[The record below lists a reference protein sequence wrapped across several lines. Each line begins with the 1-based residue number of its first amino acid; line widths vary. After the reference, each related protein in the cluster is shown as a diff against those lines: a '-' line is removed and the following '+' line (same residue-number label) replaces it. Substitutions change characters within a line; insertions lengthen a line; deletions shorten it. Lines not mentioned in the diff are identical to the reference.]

1 MSTVKFQGITPYL
14 HYEDAAA
21 GLDWLARVFG
31 FEEISRF
38 ADDTGR
44 VRESEMHV
52 GDQQIWLSGRDP
64 GYWAEKGRGPEQL
77 ILIWVDDV
85 DVQYERVKSA
95 GIDVKPPEDKPYG
108 VRMFNVTDPEGYDW
122 GFMQP
127 TGKGY
132 EQSEGGL
139 TEVPA
144 ES

>member
-1 MSTVKFQGITPYL
+1 MFRGKRVPVSQLSSAFLKPKTPMHLQFAY
-14 HYEDAAA
+14 YESSMVVEYVVERW
-21 GLDWLARVFG
+21 G
-31 FEEISRF
+31 
-38 ADDTGR
+38 
-44 VRESEMHV
+44 
-52 GDQQIWLSGRDP
+52 
-64 GYWAEKGRGPEQL
+64 AEKGRGPEQL

-85 DVQYERVKSA
+85 DAQYDRVKSA

-144 ES
+144 QS